1 MELVSYT
8 IRDYGYGYSLIPLW
22 PYEIERSVPIY
33 VVTKRAT

>member
-8 IRDYGYGYSLIPLW
+8 IRDYGYGYSLILLW
-22 PYEIERSVPIY
+22 LYGIESSVPIY